1 MRKSIISS
9 TVVVALAIPSAAG
22 AQTVDPGGHS
32 VIQKPARKAVR
43 KVPVK
48 KVRKAKA
55 GAPDEAAENPD
66 GSRRSAKSS
75 PSPPCA
81 LSQQSSEI
89 ARRCL
94 RLSRPGELSPVQ
106 SVAVASPLA
115 KPAGDVRFA
124 STSRT
129 WLGGVSKAIIAALVR
144 VAESR
149 SADQDEPRDAM
160 AADIQWELT
169 HVRVVK

>member
-22 AQTVDPGGHS
+22 AQTVDPGGYS
-32 VIQKPARKAVR
+32 VVQKPAWKAVR
-43 KVPVK
+43 KVPIK

-55 GAPDEAAENPD
+55 GAPKEAAENPD

-94 RLSRPGELSPVQ
+94 RLSGPGERSPTAERGSGIAVGEAGGRRPVCEHVADLARRRQQSNYRCARAGGREPLRRPG
-106 SVAVASPLA
+106 
-115 KPAGDVRFA
+115 
-124 STSRT
+124 
-129 WLGGVSKAIIAALVR
+129 
-144 VAESR
+144 
-149 SADQDEPRDAM
+149 
-160 AADIQWELT
+160 
-169 HVRVVK
+169 